1 VATAGQTTSTF
12 GSQLLN
18 SGVLYKIC
26 SNRTLEAFEGLVK
39 QLANRVPA
47 LLLTSFL
54 SVFLTFGFV
63 GLAEEIAL
71 IPLTIDNQVLPGSGK
86 GFLTDQRVFNAE
98 FYRKFYPQLKLADDD
113 AAKREWTGQGAKA
126 CRRGSFLFYSRDYLN
141 RYGDLAKGDCLAAIE
156 HFVVA
161 GFNEGRI
168 GAADSYWVVFD
179 FNYYLDPAN
188 NPDLDKAY
196 PRVWDLVDIQLHW
209 LQHGIAER
217 RGASPFFNVR
227 EYQSRYADV
236 SHDPARAISEY
247 VADGQSKG
255 RMGRA
260 AWADPASWNTLVRQA
275 VRPEVTATAND
286 VVRSFTSAQGARVA
300 VVVKSPAWYE
310 AALSPPWQKLN
321 PEMVCTVPPPTASD
335 DLKLIQGYLDRM
347 ATGNAAPCRVVQLAP
362 HAAYHIVLPAKLP
375 PQQDWVLN
383 HRPHFTIRDAH
394 DFVFDGNGS
403 TLYFTGSTGA
413 FNIEN
418 CKQGILENLV
428 IDWGRP
434 MDPEPAWRGP
444 LFEAMGTIK
453 KDSATSGHIELDPQT
468 QFPSNFSPYIYTFHL
483 WDKGTGQMAREDDLP
498 GPTDDG
504 CDAGCIAQKKGP
516 TQAMHL
522 KGLALYPNS
531 NASGQWVASNLVR
544 FPNRYVLVAFSQFP
558 MGAVSLLDTEDLRI
572 IQCTIHASP
581 YMGIAGGDRQ
591 RGISIE
597 NLTITPS
604 QGRHISTTADGVHL
618 TGARGD
624 IIIDHAIFEALGDDA
639 VNVAVVW
646 DTLTAA
652 TSASSFSM
660 AGADSSAKEGDMLA
674 FFDETLAFIGSARVQ
689 SSSGNGPQK
698 IQLKESV
705 HFLRAG
711 LKAINMNHIPSGFY
725 VSGVTV
731 RKKIGRGIILGALH
745 GVIQNSTFESLTMG
759 GVGFHFS
766 SYWSEGAPSSDVA
779 IRNNQFIR
787 TNWSTKSYQY
797 GTGMGTYPHRNA
809 AITVF
814 SEAVTNY
821 NNTPDNFNG
830 IYPAF
835 QDIEISGNSIQS
847 LAGAGIYMA
856 GVHNS
861 RTTGSTEGLLK
872 NSFTGCASVAHTH
885 AMRAYFGSE
894 STSAVVMNFVDK
906 ITLVGNQT
914 TTHPACAARVD
925 YGSSNNVNISNR

>member
-1 VATAGQTTSTF
+1 MQP
-12 GSQLLN
+12 
-18 SGVLYKIC
+18 
-26 SNRTLEAFEGLVK
+26 
-39 QLANRVPA
+39 LANRILA
-47 LLLTSFL
+47 LLLISL
-54 SVFLTFGFV
+54 PSLFLTPGFSGV
-63 GLAEEIAL
+63 AEKTGLV
-71 IPLTIDNQVLPGSGK
+71 PLTIDNKVLPGSSK
-86 GFLTDQRVFNAE
+86 GYLTDPRVFNAE
-98 FYRKFYPQLKLADDD
+98 FYRKFNPQLKLADDD
-113 AAKREWTGQGAKA
+113 AAKREWTSRGAQA

-141 RYGDLAKGDCLAAIE
+141 RYTDLTKGDCVAAIE

-168 GAADSYWVVFD
+168 GAVDSYWVVFD
-179 FNYYLDPAN
+179 FNYYVDPAN

-217 RGASPFFNVR
+217 RGASPFFDVR
-227 EYQSRYADV
+227 EYQSRYPDV
-236 SHDPARAISEY
+236 PRDPARAIFEY
-247 VADGQSKG
+247 VVKGQSDG

-260 AWADPASWNTLVRQA
+260 AWADPASWNLLVQQTA
-275 VRPEVTATAND
+275 PPEVSATPND
-286 VVRSFTSAQGARVA
+286 LERSFTSARGARVK
-300 VVVKSPAWYE
+300 VLVKSPAWYQ

-321 PEMVCTVPPPTASD
+321 PDQICTVPAPTASD
-335 DLKLIQGYLDRM
+335 DLNLIQSYLDRM
-347 ATGNAAPCRVVQLAP
+347 ATGNKAPCRVVRLAP
-362 HAAYHIVLPAKLP
+362 HAAYHIVLPKLP

-383 HRPHFTIRDAH
+383 HRPHFTIHDAQ

-403 TLYFTGSTGA
+403 TLYFTGSTEA
-413 FNIEN
+413 FNVEN
-418 CKQGILENLV
+418 CQRGILENLV
-428 IDWGRP
+428 IDWGNP
-434 MDPEPAWRGP
+434 LDPNPAWRGP

-453 KDSATSGHIELDPQT
+453 KDSATSGHIELDSQT
-468 QFPSNFSPYIYTFHL
+468 RFPPSFSPYIYTFHL
-483 WDKGTGQMAREDDLP
+483 WDKGSGQMAREDDLP

-531 NASGQWVASNLVR
+531 NASGKWVASNLIR

-558 MGAVSLLDTEDLRI
+558 RAAVSLQDTGDLRI
-572 IQCTIHASP
+572 IQCTLHASP
-581 YMGIAGGDRQ
+581 YMGIVGGDRQ
-591 RGISIE
+591 RGISLE

-624 IIIDHAIFEALGDDA
+624 IVIDHATFEAMGDDA

-652 TSASSFSM
+652 TSGNSFSM
-660 AGADSSAKEGDMLA
+660 AGADSPAKEGDTLA
-674 FFDETLAFIGSARVQ
+674 FFDETLAFIGSARVH
-689 SSSGNGPQK
+689 SSSGDGTRK
-698 IQLKESV
+698 IQLEGSV

-711 LKAINMNHIPSGFY
+711 LKAINMSHVPSGFY
-725 VSGVTV
+725 MSGLTV
-731 RKKIGRGIILGALH
+731 RKKIGHGIIFGGLH
-745 GVIQNSTFESLTMG
+745 GVIKDSTFESLTMG
-759 GVGFHFS
+759 GIVFHFS

-787 TNWSTKSYQY
+787 TNWSANFYQA

-809 AITVF
+809 AIGVS

-821 NNTPDNFNG
+821 NKVPDNFVG

-835 QDIEISGNSIQS
+835 QDIEISGNTIQS

-856 GVHNS
+856 GVYNS
-861 RTTGSTEGLLK
+861 HTTGSTEGLMK
-872 NSFTGCASVAHTH
+872 NRFTGCASVAQTDP
-885 AMRAYFGSE
+885 MRAYFGSA
-894 STSAVVMNFVDK
+894 STSAVVMNFVDG
-906 ITLVGNQT
+906 ISLVGNQT

-925 YGSSNNVNISNR
+925 YGSSRNVNISNR